1 MVTDASL
8 ELYKSRVK
16 MIEDEYKSAC
26 MKNIQHEEY
35 QNKYNEVRL
44 AEEELTTYFRL
55 LKHIRDVLD
64 VYMVNYSRARRDRI
78 ETMCEE
84 ILQVLYP
91 TEDFGVLLDIDKSYS
106 KLRAQLF
113 IGHKDQ
119 PLSKWH
125 SPKSSN
131 GGFVQQLAVAAVI
144 HCICTMLNVPVML
157 MDEQFCSSDSEN
169 ASIVPKIF
177 IKRREGQQTL
187 LIEHK
192 PEIYEDCPR
201 RMIHLNK
208 NRVKGYIDKIEYED
222 IQ

>member
-1 MVTDASL
+1 MVTDTTL

-16 MIEDEYKSAC
+16 SVEESYRAAC
-26 MKNIQHEEY
+26 VKNLQHEDFK
-35 QNKYNEVRL
+35 NKYNEVHE
-44 AEEELTTYFRL
+44 AEDKLTSYYRIIKNL
-55 LKHIRDVLD
+55 RDVLD

-78 ETMCEE
+78 ESMCED
-84 ILQVLYP
+84 ILKVLYP
-91 TEDFGVLLDIDKSYS
+91 TEDFGVLLDIDKSYA

-131 GGFVQQLAVAAVI
+131 GGFVQQLAVASVI
-144 HCICTMLNVPVML
+144 HCICTMLNIPVML
-157 MDEQFCSSDSEN
+157 MDEQFCSSDSDN
-169 ASIVPKIF
+169 AAVVPKIF
-177 IKRREGQQTL
+177 IKKREGQQTL

-192 PEIYEDCPR
+192 PEVYEDCSR
-201 RMIHLNK
+201 RMIYLTK
-208 NRVKGYIDKIEYED
+208 NRYKGYIDKIDYED